1 MNRRVASWRFI
12 CATLPPSTAKVS
24 VQLNPRH
31 VEEYPGIW
39 PQVLRIAGAHLVSP
53 ALWSGLSRM
62 NLDGRLPESARQY
75 LQSVHGMN
83 VVRNAALLQQL
94 DGSILALNNLGVV
107 PMLIKGASYL
117 KSGIFEDPAARITS
131 DLDMVVMEPG
141 LPTALDALQ
150 RVGYNPVPGPGM
162 DYTRHRHCA
171 PMFRSGDYACI
182 ELHRELVSEKLT
194 TVLPLNEAWNAS
206 TEVCERRPALS
217 HAITNTCAD
226 TLLPAQPDHRS
237 TRRNVRDWSQVHSGS
252 SGAGRSFWTE
262 YRLGRNPVPAAGPW
276 PSRGISELCV
286 RRNACDGLPG
296 AAPHALR
303 ATGAALLRDCT
314 GADSMEASGKR
325 SGALDFVHR
334 S

>member
-62 NLDGRLPESARQY
+62 NLDGRMPESARQY

-83 VVRNAALLQQL
+83 AVRNAALLEQL
-94 DGSILALNNLGVV
+94 DGSILALNNVGVV

-117 KSGIFEDPAARITS
+117 KWGIFEDPAARITS
-131 DLDMVVMEPG
+131 DLDLVVMEHG

-150 RVGYNPVPGPGM
+150 RVGYNPLARPGM
-162 DYTRHRHCA
+162 DFTHHRHIA

-182 ELHRELVSEKLT
+182 ELHRGLVSKKLT
-194 TVLPLNEAWNAS
+194 TVLPLNEAWNAA
-206 TEVCERRPALS
+206 TEVCERGLR
-217 HAITNTCAD
+217 
-226 TLLPAQPDHRS
+226 
-237 TRRNVRDWSQVHSGS
+237 
-252 SGAGRSFWTE
+252 
-262 YRLGRNPVPAAGPW
+262 YRT
-276 PSRGISELCV
+276 PS
-286 RRNACDGLPG
+286 PT
-296 AAPHALR
+296 HALILSFLHNQIIDRRDETYAIGLRSIQDLLALDAAFGPSIDWAGIQSRLEAHGLHVGFQNYVFAATR
-303 ATGAALLRDCT
+303 ATGFQAPCRMHFGLQEQLYYKIAQARIRWRRVENAL
-314 GADSMEASGKR
+314 A
-325 SGALDFVHR
+325 H
-334 S
+334 

>member
-12 CATLPPSTAKVS
+12 CATLPPSTAKGS

-62 NLDGRLPESARQY
+62 NLDGRLPECARQY

-83 VVRNAALLQQL
+83 AVRNAALLQQL
-94 DGSILALNNLGVV
+94 DGSILALNNFGVV

-131 DLDMVVMEPG
+131 DLDMVVMEPS
-141 LPTALDALQ
+141 LATALDALQ
-150 RVGYNPVPGPGM
+150 RVGYNTVPRPGM
-162 DYTRHRHCA
+162 DFTRHRHCA

-206 TEVCERRPALS
+206 TEVCERGLRYRTPSPTHELILSFLHNQIIDRRDETYAIGLRSIQDLLALDAAFGPS
-217 HAITNTCAD
+217 IDWGGIQSRLQA
-226 TLLPAQPDHRS
+226 HRLHVGFQ
-237 TRRNVRDWSQVHSGS
+237 NYV
-252 SGAGRSFWTE
+252 F
-262 YRLGRNPVPAAGPW
+262 AAT
-276 PSRGISELCV
+276 
-286 RRNACDGLPG
+286 
-296 AAPHALR
+296 R
-303 ATGAALLRDCT
+303 ATGFQAPLRMHFGLKEQLYYGIAQARIRWRRVENAL
-314 GADSMEASGKR
+314 A
-325 SGALDFVHR
+325 H
-334 S
+334 